1 MPVRELYGICVS
13 VLNQRYGIDVG
24 LDVVEGSNLLP
35 SIDKYNL
42 SIKFNY
48 RLACL
53 FRLFQA
59 GNPDLIIKYFMMHKY
74 MAYNM
79 YDKAEKWIFEFG
91 KSVGECPRP
100 NDDSI
105 TYQILFVLLH
115 EYSHGLFSKN
125 EERRSTYCNQ
135 VRKYISEL
143 QKSDSGDVRKTIIKE
158 VPCILRCIIRILG
171 YDEMIRKN
179 LAHLNEILIN
189 EKKTEE
195 FACDLHAWDV
205 LMEFLHHGGYSLKE
219 SAVISR
225 YAVEAL
231 YYLESYKLLDD
242 CLSQKIDMTKAEVV
256 ASFDSCRY
264 SLLAYHI
271 LLYLEKE
278 QKGLGLQFDGQ
289 FSICQWNNQRP
300 LIRMVSKYIY
310 QTLDLAEGASVPDSK
325 RQKQLYA
332 KICELEKL
340 IIDTDDESVH

>member
-1 MPVRELYGICVS
+1 MPVREFYSFCVS

-24 LDVVEGSNLLP
+24 LDVAEGSNLLP
-35 SIDKYNL
+35 SIDKYSL

-91 KSVGECPRP
+91 KSIGKCTRT

-125 EERRSTYCNQ
+125 EERKNTYFNQ
-135 VRKYISEL
+135 VRKNISDL
-143 QKSDSGDVRKTIIKE
+143 QKADSDNVRKAITKE
-158 VPCILRCIIRILG
+158 FPWILRCIIRILG
-171 YDEMIRKN
+171 NDEMIWKN
-179 LAHLNEILIN
+179 HGHLNEILIN

-195 FACDLHAWDV
+195 FACDLHAWNV
-205 LMEFLHHGGYSLKE
+205 LMEILHHGGYSLKE
-219 SAVISR
+219 SAAISH

-242 CLSQKIDMTKAEVV
+242 CLSQKIDMTKAEAV

-278 QKGLGLQFDGQ
+278 QKGLGLQFDDQ
-289 FSICQWNNQRP
+289 FSICQWDNQRP

-310 QTLDLAEGASVPDSK
+310 QTLDLAEGASFPDSK
-325 RQKQLYA
+325 RQKLLYI
-332 KICELEKL
+332 KIDELEKF
-340 IIDTDDESVH
+340 IIDTDNESVH

>member
-1 MPVRELYGICVS
+1 MPVREFSGICVS

-53 FRLFQA
+53 FSLFQA

-74 MAYNM
+74 MAYNI
-79 YDKAEKWIFEFG
+79 YDKAEKWMFEFG
-91 KSVGECPRP
+91 KSVGECTRP

-125 EERRSTYCNQ
+125 EERRSTYFNQ
-135 VRKYISEL
+135 VRKNISEL
-143 QKSDSGDVRKTIIKE
+143 QKSDSGDVRKAITKE

-179 LAHLNEILIN
+179 LDHLNEILIN

-195 FACDLHAWDV
+195 FACDLHAWNV

-219 SAVISR
+219 SAAISR

-242 CLSQKIDMTKAEVV
+242 CLSQKIDMTKAEAV

-271 LLYLEKE
+271 LLYFEKE

-289 FSICQWNNQRP
+289 FSICQWNNQSP

-310 QTLDLAEGASVPDSK
+310 QTLDLAEGASFPDSK

-332 KICELEKL
+332 KICELEKF
-340 IIDTDDESVH
+340 IIDTDNESVH